1 MRFPACRT
9 RSVAVPGGATILA
22 DRHAVGWHR
31 DPLAWHDGTVGL
43 AAPALGAR
51 ASLPPTSASGRP
63 LSILVPSVLA
73 IALYAIASTA
83 LGRHLDPARE
93 PPVRW
98 AAVAAPTA
106 RGAIAHAA
114 ALAQPVVSATAL
126 RVGVFEAAS
135 AMCWVAVLA
144 LLVGP
149 LAGTLKDLGLAVMP
163 LAAVAVGLAALWP
176 ADAALPAQGG
186 LGTRLHVLVSI
197 AAAASL
203 ILAACQAVLLALDE
217 ARLAGKRALGP
228 PGVTPALRVRENL
241 LFQTLWVGF
250 FLLSLSLVSGVM
262 FVDDL
267 LGQHL
272 AHKTVL
278 SIAAWLVFTVLL
290 WGRVRHGW
298 RGRTAIRWTLGGFA
312 LLGLAYFGSR
322 VVLEIVLERS
332 WHGS

>member
-1 MRFPACRT
+1 M
-9 RSVAVPGGATILA
+9 
-22 DRHAVGWHR
+22 
-31 DPLAWHDGTVGL
+31 
-43 AAPALGAR
+43 
-51 ASLPPTSASGRP
+51 
-63 LSILVPSVLA
+63 SILVPSVLA
-73 IALYAIASTA
+73 IALYAVASAA

-98 AAVAAPTA
+98 AAVAVP
-106 RGAIAHAA
+106 GAAG
-114 ALAQPVVSATAL
+114 ALAHGVALSQAVLAASAL
-126 RVGVFEAAS
+126 RIGVFEAAS

-149 LAGTLKDLGLAVMP
+149 LARTLRDLGLAVMP
-163 LAAVAVGLAALWP
+163 LAAVAVALAALWP
-176 ADAALPAQGG
+176 AGTALPTDGG
-186 LGTRLHVLVSI
+186 LGTRLHVLLSI
-197 AAAASL
+197 GAAASL
-203 ILAACQAVLLALDE
+203 ILAACQAVLLAVDE

-228 PGVTPALRVRENL
+228 PGVAPALRVRETL

-278 SIAAWLVFTVLL
+278 SIGAWLVFAVLL

-298 RGRTAIRWTLGGFA
+298 RGRTATRWTLGGFA

-322 VVLEIVLERS
+322 VILEVVLERS